1 MTNRVIE
8 IADTAARLRLENS
21 LLVVSCPDGSRTSI
35 PIEEIGCL
43 MLANPA
49 VTITGAL
56 LASLARHN
64 CAVIVSDDKR
74 LPISM
79 QLPLQGN
86 CVQTERFHIQLSTSM
101 PLKKQLWKTIVKAK
115 ISSQARLL
123 IQLYDN
129 DFGLLKLNETV
140 RSGDPDNVEAQAARI
155 YWNRLFVQPFKRD
168 RDANDANLMLNYGY
182 SILRAMVAR
191 ACCAAGLHPT
201 LGIGHH
207 NRYDAFCLADDLM
220 EPFRPIVDQ
229 AVQKDNPYNLPM
241 DLTRE
246 KRQKILSALLEKQLM
261 NNEMHA
267 LSDILAQKAAQI
279 VHSYESG
286 ENLLAF

>member
-1 MTNRVIE
+1 
-8 IADTAARLRLENS
+8 
-21 LLVVSCPDGSRTSI
+21 
-35 PIEEIGCL
+35 
-43 MLANPA
+43 
-49 VTITGAL
+49 
-56 LASLARHN
+56 
-64 CAVIVSDDKR
+64 
-74 LPISM
+74 M

-86 CVQTERFHIQLSTSM
+86 CVQTERFHAQLSTSI

-115 ISSQARLL
+115 ISSQAQLL
-123 IQLYDN
+123 FQLYEN
-129 DFGLLKLNETV
+129 DYGLIKLKDAV

-155 YWNRLFVQPFKRD
+155 YWNKLFGQPFKRD

-191 ACCAAGLHPT
+191 SCCAAGLHPT

-220 EPFRPIVDQ
+220 EPFRAIIDQ

-241 DLTRE
+241 ELTRE
-246 KRQKILSALLEKQLM
+246 NRQKILSALLEKQLM

-267 LSDILAQKAAQI
+267 LSDILAQKAAQL

-286 ENLLAF
+286 ENLLTF